1 MPDFHSKQSQIRVKT
16 EDHLKGYTCDI
27 CNKNFKL
34 GDSLE
39 IHRKK
44 HDLNL
49 TASSINERSDGTCD
63 SATQKFSLL
72 ANIYAC
78 NMCGA
83 KLGSVLA
90 LDEHVRKHDDEQ
102 SANGGHNETI
112 NLVACSSG
120 KNYFLLLFLYWQSCH
135 SSAKRYCFNHN
146 KTGI

>member
-90 LDEHVRKHDDEQ
+90 LDEHVRKHDNEQ
-102 SANGGHNETI
+102 SAASASVGHIETI
-112 NLVACSSG
+112 NLVGSSG
-120 KNYFLLLFLYWQSCH
+120 INYFLLLELELERFI
-135 SSAKRYCFNHN
+135 FIVN
-146 KTGI
+146 G

>member
-16 EDHLKGYTCDI
+16 EDHLKGYRCDI

-34 GDSLE
+34 SDGLE

-49 TASSINERSDGTCD
+49 TAPSINERSDVPCD

-83 KLGSVLA
+83 KLGSVFA